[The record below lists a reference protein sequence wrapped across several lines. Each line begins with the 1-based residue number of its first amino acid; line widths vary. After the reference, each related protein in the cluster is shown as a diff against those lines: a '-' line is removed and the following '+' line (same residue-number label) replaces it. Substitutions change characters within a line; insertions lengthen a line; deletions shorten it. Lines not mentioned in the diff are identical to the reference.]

1 MSHTTPARRVSI
13 DTQTNPRNSFAPLQ
27 TADLDDDLIVCD
39 PYSGPARMRN
49 TGEVTRLL
57 SLIDSLDAGKD
68 GLK

>member
-1 MSHTTPARRVSI
+1 MPLPIQARRASI
-13 DTQTNPRNSFAPLQ
+13 NHINWRDSIEPLQ
-27 TADLDDDLIVCD
+27 AADVDDDLIVCD